1 MSLQKVITGLHMQAR
16 LLVGQKVNVKME
28 DNDYDKVMVVED
40 VKFNRKPKI
49 QDNTVSLQVRLRF
62 ADMRYSDVILK
73 TVIPQS

>member
-1 MSLQKVITGLHMQAR
+1 MSLLKAISGLHIQAR

-28 DNDYDKVMVVED
+28 DKDYDKVMVVED

-49 QDNTVSLQVRLRF
+49 MDNTVSLQVRLRF

-73 TVIPQS
+73 TVIPQ

>member
-1 MSLQKVITGLHMQAR
+1 MSLQKAITGLHRQAR
-16 LLVGQKVNVKME
+16 AFVGQKVNVKM
-28 DNDYDKVMVVED
+28 DDKDYDKVMVVED

-73 TVIPQS
+73 TVIPQ

>member
-1 MSLQKVITGLHMQAR
+1 MSLKKAISGLHMQAR

-28 DNDYDKVMVVED
+28 DKDYDKVMVVED

-49 QDNTVSLQVRLRF
+49 MDNTVSLQVRLRF

-73 TVIPQS
+73 TEIPQ

>member
-1 MSLQKVITGLHMQAR
+1 MSLQKAISGLHMQAR

-28 DNDYDKVMVVED
+28 GKDYDKVMLVED

-49 QDNTVSLQVRLRF
+49 MDNTVSLQVRLRF

-73 TVIPQS
+73 TVRPE

>member
-28 DNDYDKVMVVED
+28 DKDYDKVMVVED

-49 QDNTVSLQVRLRF
+49 MDNTVSLQVRLRF

>member
-28 DNDYDKVMVVED
+28 DKDYDKVMVVED

-49 QDNTVSLQVRLRF
+49 MDNTVSLQVRLRF

-73 TVIPQS
+73 TVIPQ